1 MSRLAI
7 VRIVIIGLAAVF
19 ALQGGEYSIWNWWE
33 LRRAE
38 ARETAAVADLQVLLD
53 SLEKEAVAIEKDPR
67 VQERV
72 ARESFGMI
80 RNGEFLFRRGAAGGA
95 LISDGSRG

>member
-1 MSRLAI
+1 MSRAAKIRWAI
-7 VRIVIIGLAAVF
+7 VLLALVF
-19 ALQGGEYSIWNWWE
+19 AVQGGEYSTWNWLE

-38 ARETAAVADLQVLLD
+38 TREAAMVEELEGVVD
-53 SLEKEAVAIEKDPR
+53 SLQAAARAIERDPK

-80 RNGEFLFRRGAAGGA
+80 KDGEFLFRVVPP
-95 LISDGSRG
+95 SEP

>member
-1 MSRLAI
+1 VSRLAI
-7 VRIVIIGLAAVF
+7 VRIVIVVLAGIF
-19 ALQGGEYSIWNWWE
+19 ALQGGEYSLWNWWE

-38 ARETAAVADLQVLLD
+38 AREAAAVADLQVLLD
-53 SLEKEAVAIEKDPR
+53 SLDKAAVAIEKDPR

-80 RNGEFLFRRGAAGGA
+80 KDGEFLFRVVPPAEP
-95 LISDGSRG
+95 

>member
-1 MSRLAI
+1 VSRLAI
-7 VRIVIIGLAAVF
+7 VRLVIVVLAGIF

-53 SLEKEAVAIEKDPR
+53 SLDKAAVAIEKDPR

-80 RNGEFLFRRGAAGGA
+80 KDGEFLFRVVPPAEP
-95 LISDGSRG
+95 

>member
-1 MSRLAI
+1 MARLVI
-7 VRIVIIGLAAVF
+7 VVLALLFAV
-19 ALQGGEYSIWNWWE
+19 QGGEYTTWNWLE

-38 ARETAAVADLQVLLD
+38 VREAVMVDELKGVVD
-53 SLEKEAVAIEKDPR
+53 SLQLAARAIERDPK

-80 RNGEFLFRRGAAGGA
+80 KNGEFLFRVVPP
-95 LISDGSRG
+95 SEP

>member
-1 MSRLAI
+1 MNRMAIARLA
-7 VRIVIIGLAAVF
+7 VILVGIVF
-19 ALQGGEYSIWNWWE
+19 AVQGGEYSVWNWLE

-38 ARETAAVADLQVLLD
+38 GREATAVSELKNVVD
-53 SLEKEAVAIEKDPR
+53 SLEKTAVAIERNPR

-80 RNGEFLFRRGAAGGA
+80 ANGEFLLRVVPPAEP
-95 LISDGSRG
+95 